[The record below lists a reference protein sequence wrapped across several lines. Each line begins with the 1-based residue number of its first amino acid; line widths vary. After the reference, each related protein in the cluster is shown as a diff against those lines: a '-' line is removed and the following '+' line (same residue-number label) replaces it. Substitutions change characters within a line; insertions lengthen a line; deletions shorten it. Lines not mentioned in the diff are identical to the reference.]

1 MFGGNGL
8 ANTMTN
14 VPNREEERS
23 MDENKRPLGRCMAC
37 LNPVEVCKCKRTE
50 QEPLSQEAKDNIQK
64 MIGIMTVDLKDHVKL
79 VNDKA
84 RLIALSK
91 DLLKGADLLAREENL
106 IQPFLA
112 IILRHVDTISEF
124 KLTGDD

>member
-1 MFGGNGL
+1 MECL
-8 ANTMTN
+8 E
-14 VPNREEERS
+14 PRS
-23 MDENKRPLGRCMAC
+23 IC
-37 LNPVEVCKCKRTE
+37 VCKRTNT
-50 QEPLSQEAKDNIQK
+50 PAISQEQL
-64 MIGIMTVDLKDHVKL
+64 GIMEKLTEDVKERAKL

-84 RLIALSK
+84 RLIALAK
-91 DLLKGADLLAREENL
+91 DLLKGADLLSLEENL

>member
-1 MFGGNGL
+1 
-8 ANTMTN
+8 
-14 VPNREEERS
+14 

-37 LNPVEVCKCKRTE
+37 LKPVEICKCNRTNAPALK
-50 QEPLSQEAKDNIQK
+50 QEPLSQEAKDNIQR
-64 MIGIMTVDLKDHVKL
+64 MIGIMTVDLKDHAKL